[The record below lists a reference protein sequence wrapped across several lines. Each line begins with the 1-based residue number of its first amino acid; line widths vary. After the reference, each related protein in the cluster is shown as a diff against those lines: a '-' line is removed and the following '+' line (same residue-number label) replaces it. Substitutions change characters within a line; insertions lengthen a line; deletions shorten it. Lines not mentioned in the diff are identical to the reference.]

1 MEGCAIDE
9 CCMKTQI
16 CLQRVADVSMLTSA
30 KSLSFQRA
38 RTCAEHSKKLSWPLC
53 QPSMRGARG
62 VTLSPS
68 ITKRGPLSL
77 LLLWHEVC
85 EFLHYAIDVN
95 ACLLRFGDVWIGGF
109 PINQHL

>member
-38 RTCAEHSKKLSWPLC
+38 RTCAEHFKKLSWPLC
-53 QPSMRGARG
+53 QPSMRGTRG
-62 VTLSPS
+62 VTE
-68 ITKRGPLSL
+68 L
-77 LLLWHEVC
+77 LHEVVTSIVMTLLSRVSLSTV
-85 EFLHYAIDVN
+85 LHSASCSKAV
-95 ACLLRFGDVWIGGF
+95 VK
-109 PINQHL
+109 